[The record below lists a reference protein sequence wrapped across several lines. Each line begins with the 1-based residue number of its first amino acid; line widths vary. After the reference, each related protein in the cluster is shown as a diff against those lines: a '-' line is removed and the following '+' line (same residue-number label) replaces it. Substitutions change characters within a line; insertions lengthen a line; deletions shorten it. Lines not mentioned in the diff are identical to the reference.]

1 MYTVILMQTGLPQLM
16 ELRET
21 QGILGNSKKLM
32 ETQGIFSFLENT
44 QGNSWKFAVVVNNM

>member
-1 MYTVILMQTGLPQLM
+1 MSADDKLETGLPQLM
-16 ELRET
+16 ET
-21 QGILGNSKKLM
+21 QGILGNLKKLM